1 MTHLD
6 FNRVAARHDAIDARL
21 SEWARWVK
29 VTPQRWATQPM
40 FRAYRAPK
48 QFESD
53 LYVPIAINTLAAH
66 EIEKAVSFLPEKH
79 RTALRWHYV
88 WPGLHVNAVR
98 RELGVTEDALLAL
111 VNDGRDMLINRLRQR
126 LVDVG

>member
-1 MTHLD
+1 MKTNFD
-6 FNRVAARHDAIDARL
+6 QMPARHDAIDLRL
-21 SEWARWVK
+21 REWSRWVK

-40 FRAYRAPK
+40 FRNYRAPK
-48 QFESD
+48 QYETD

-66 EIEKAVSFLPEKH
+66 EVEKAVSFLPEKH
-79 RTALRWHYV
+79 RTAIRWHYV

>member
-1 MTHLD
+1 MKINYDQLP
-6 FNRVAARHDAIDARL
+6 ARHDAIDLRL
-21 SEWARWVK
+21 REWSRWVK

-40 FRAYRAPK
+40 FRNYRAPK
-48 QFESD
+48 QYETD

-66 EIEKAVSFLPEKH
+66 EIEKAVSFLPPAH
-79 RTALRWHYV
+79 RTAIRWHYV